1 MLNLLFT
8 LDSAAL
14 VRAAHNTV
22 TLDATHPANAVVE
35 EIGHGAEAVVNAIA
49 LNPNLDLMTTI
60 GLALLAVLLI
70 VLSGMCSGSEVAFFA
85 LKHNDIDAL
94 EKEDDAAA
102 KRVLALLE
110 NSDRLLASILV
121 GNNMVNICLII
132 ITTQLI
138 DQVFLF
144 SGVWDFIFKTIV
156 VTFLLLLFG
165 EIMPKVFTQSN
176 PVRMSKLFSMP
187 MKLLCWLSYPLAFV
201 LMRTSSRVSRFAM
214 KNAEISIEELANAV
228 DLTETGSEEEQKML
242 SGIVSFGQT
251 EVVEIM
257 HSRVDITGLE
267 YDASYAEVK
276 RVIVETG
283 YSRIPVYGDD
293 LDDIRGI
300 LYVKDLLPHIS
311 EGEEFEWQKL
321 LRKPYFVPEHM
332 MIDDL
337 LKAFQKRKIHIS
349 IVVDE
354 YGATQ
359 GLVSLED
366 VLEEVVGEITDESDD
381 DEEKLYEKIGERAY
395 IFDAKIH
402 IREFER
408 VIGYEEEAF
417 ADVEGHAETLAGLMM
432 ELKRDLPR
440 RGDELRTHGAKFF
453 IATMD
458 GRRVD
463 KIKVEIDG

>member
-1 MLNLLFT
+1 MDVISLRESIELGTIVVPGLISIILLML
-8 LDSAAL
+8 SAMA
-14 VRAAHNTV
+14 
-22 TLDATHPANAVVE
+22 
-35 EIGHGAEAVVNAIA
+35 
-49 LNPNLDLMTTI
+49 
-60 GLALLAVLLI
+60 
-70 VLSGMCSGSEVAFFA
+70 SGSEVAFFS
-85 LKHNDIDAL
+85 LTPHDIEEL
-94 EKEDDAAA
+94 EDRTDSAAQ
-102 KRVLALLE
+102 RVVDLLS
-110 NSDRLLASILV
+110 NPDRLLATILV
-121 GNNMVNICLII
+121 ANNMVNICLVIMVTRVI
-132 ITTQLI
+132 NAAF
-138 DQVFLF
+138 VF
-144 SGVWDFIFKTIV
+144 SGAWDFVFNTVII
-156 VTFLLLLFG
+156 TFLLLLFG

-176 PVRMSKLFSMP
+176 PVKMSLFFSAP
-187 MKLLCWLSYPLAFV
+187 LKFLRWLLYPLAFI
-201 LMRTSSRVSRFAM
+201 LIRTSSRVSRFAS
-214 KNAEISIEELANAV
+214 KGAEISIEELADAV

-242 SGIVSFGQT
+242 SGIISFGQT

-267 YDASYAEVK
+267 YDANFNDVRK
-276 RVIVETG
+276 VIVETG

-293 LDDIRGI
+293 LDDVRGV
-300 LYVKDLLPHIS
+300 LYVKDLLPHIG

-337 LKAFQKRKIHIS
+337 LKEFQKKKIHIA

-381 DEEKLYEKIGERAY
+381 DEDKLYEKIGENTY

-402 IREFER
+402 IGEFIR
-408 VIGYEEEAF
+408 AIGYDEDSF

-440 RGDELRTHGAKFF
+440 RGDELQSHGVKFF

-463 KIKVEIDG
+463 KVKVEVNA

>member
-1 MLNLLFT
+1 MMELLVT
-8 LDSAAL
+8 NIDIGELIVKLLIAL
-14 VRAAHNTV
+14 V
-22 TLDATHPANAVVE
+22 L
-35 EIGHGAEAVVNAIA
+35 ILFSAIA
-49 LNPNLDLMTTI
+49 
-60 GLALLAVLLI
+60 
-70 VLSGMCSGSEVAFFA
+70 SGSEVAFFSLTRA
-85 LKHNDIDAL
+85 DI
-94 EKEDDAAA
+94 EDFEARGDAASQ
-102 KRVLALLE
+102 RVLSLLD
-110 NSDRLLASILV
+110 NTDRLLATILV
-121 GNNMVNICLII
+121 ANNLVNICLVII
-132 ITTQLI
+132 SAQIIDILLPDLTGISDFLI
-138 DQVFLF
+138 
-144 SGVWDFIFKTIV
+144 KTVV
-156 VTFLLLLFG
+156 VTFILLLFG

-176 PVRMSKLFSMP
+176 PVKMARIFSVP
-187 MKLLCWLSYPLAFV
+187 FKFFRWALYPLAFV
-201 LMRTSSRVSRFAM
+201 LMRTSRHVSRFAS
-214 KNAEISIEELANAV
+214 KSAEISIEELADAV

-242 SGIVSFGQT
+242 SGIISFGNT

-257 HSRVDITGLE
+257 HSRVDITGIE
-267 YDASYAEVK
+267 YDADYDAVRK
-276 RVIVETG
+276 VIVETG

-293 LDDIRGI
+293 LDDVRGV

-311 EGEEFEWQKL
+311 EGRDFEWQSL

-337 LKAFQKRKIHIS
+337 LKAFQKKKIHIA

-381 DEEKLYEKIGERAY
+381 EERLYEKIGENTY

-402 IREFER
+402 IGEFER
-408 VIGYEEEAF
+408 ALGFDEETF
-417 ADVEGHAETLAGLMM
+417 SDVEGHAETLAGLMM

-440 RGDELRTHGAKFF
+440 RGDELSAHGVRFF

-463 KIKVEIDG
+463 KVKVEVDG

>member
-1 MLNLLFT
+1 MIKES
-8 LDSAAL
+8 LDIL
-14 VRAAHNTV
+14 H
-22 TLDATHPANAVVE
+22 
-35 EIGHGAEAVVNAIA
+35 IIA
-49 LNPNLDLMTTI
+49 LGVISIILLLLSAMT
-60 GLALLAVLLI
+60 
-70 VLSGMCSGSEVAFFA
+70 SGSEVAFFS
-85 LKHNDIDAL
+85 LTRSDMEELEERNDAG
-94 EKEDDAAA
+94 A
-102 KRVLALLE
+102 KRVLDLLA
-110 NSDRLLASILV
+110 NPDRLLATILV
-121 GNNMVNICLII
+121 TNNMVNICVV
-132 ITTQLI
+132 ITVTQLVDAI
-138 DQVFLF
+138 FIF
-144 SGVWDFIFKTIV
+144 SGVWEFIFNTIV
-156 VTFLLLLFG
+156 ITFLLLLFG

-176 PVRMSKLFSMP
+176 PVKMSRMLSMP
-187 MKLLCWLSYPLAFV
+187 LKLLRWLVYPLA
-201 LMRTSSRVSRFAM
+201 LILIRTSSRVSRLASM
-214 KNAEISIEELANAV
+214 NSEISIEELADAV

-267 YDASYAEVK
+267 YDATYDDVRK
-276 RVIVETG
+276 IIVETG
-283 YSRIPVYGDD
+283 YSRIPVYGED
-293 LDDIRGI
+293 LDDVRGV
-300 LYVKDLLPHIS
+300 LYVKDLLPHINQENS
-311 EGEEFEWQKL
+311 FEWQKL

-337 LKAFQKRKIHIS
+337 LKEFQKKKIHIA

-366 VLEEVVGEITDESDD
+366 ILEEVVGEITDESDD
-381 DEEKLYEKIGERAY
+381 DEDKLYEKIGDNRY

-402 IREFER
+402 IGEFVR
-408 VIGYEEEAF
+408 AIGFDEDAF

-440 RGDELRTHGAKFF
+440 RGDELKSHGVKFF

>member
-1 MLNLLFT
+1 MMELLVT
-8 LDSAAL
+8 NIDLGELIVKLLIAL
-14 VRAAHNTV
+14 VLIV
-22 TLDATHPANAVVE
+22 FS
-35 EIGHGAEAVVNAIA
+35 AIA
-49 LNPNLDLMTTI
+49 
-60 GLALLAVLLI
+60 
-70 VLSGMCSGSEVAFFA
+70 SGSEVAFFSLTRA
-85 LKHNDIDAL
+85 DI
-94 EKEDDAAA
+94 EDFEARGDAASQ
-102 KRVLALLE
+102 RVLSLLD
-110 NSDRLLASILV
+110 NTDRLLATILV
-121 GNNMVNICLII
+121 ANNLVNICLVII
-132 ITTQLI
+132 SAQIIDILLPDLTGISDFLI
-138 DQVFLF
+138 
-144 SGVWDFIFKTIV
+144 KTVV
-156 VTFLLLLFG
+156 VTFILLLFG

-176 PVRMSKLFSMP
+176 PVKMARIFSVP
-187 MKLLCWLSYPLAFV
+187 FKFFRWALYPLAFV
-201 LMRTSSRVSRFAM
+201 LMRTSRHVSRFAS
-214 KNAEISIEELANAV
+214 KSAEISIEELADAV

-242 SGIVSFGQT
+242 SGIISFGNT

-257 HSRVDITGLE
+257 HSRVDITGIE
-267 YDASYAEVK
+267 YDADYDAVRK
-276 RVIVETG
+276 VIVETG

-293 LDDIRGI
+293 LDDVRGV

-311 EGEEFEWQKL
+311 EGRDFEWQSL

-337 LKAFQKRKIHIS
+337 LKAFQKKKIHIA

-381 DEEKLYEKIGERAY
+381 EERLYEKIGENTY

-402 IREFER
+402 IGEFER
-408 VIGYEEEAF
+408 ALGFDEETF
-417 ADVEGHAETLAGLMM
+417 SDVEGHAETLAGLMM

-440 RGDELRTHGAKFF
+440 RGDELSAHGVRFF

-463 KIKVEIDG
+463 KVKVEVDG

>member
-1 MLNLLFT
+1 M
-8 LDSAAL
+8 
-14 VRAAHNTV
+14 
-22 TLDATHPANAVVE
+22 
-35 EIGHGAEAVVNAIA
+35 NAILIQENIDI
-49 LNPNLDLMTTI
+49 LNVVILGIISL
-60 GLALLAVLLI
+60 VLLM
-70 VLSGMCSGSEVAFFA
+70 LSAMASGSEVAFFS
-85 LKHNDIDAL
+85 LKRADIADLESRSDASSR
-94 EKEDDAAA
+94 
-102 KRVLALLE
+102 RVIDLLD
-110 NSDRLLASILV
+110 NPDRLLATILV
-121 GNNMVNICLII
+121 TNNMVNICLVIV
-132 ITTQLI
+132 TTQII
-138 DQVFLF
+138 DAIFLF
-144 SGVWDFIFKTIV
+144 SGIWDFIFKTIV

-176 PVRMSKLFSMP
+176 PVKMARFFSLP
-187 MKLLCWLSYPLAFV
+187 LKFFRWLVYPLAFILV
-201 LMRTSSRVSRFAM
+201 RTSRRVSRLAT
-214 KNAEISIEELANAV
+214 KNAEISIEELADAV

-267 YDASYAEVK
+267 FEADYSEVRK
-276 RVIVETG
+276 TIVETG

-293 LDDIRGI
+293 LDDVRGV
-300 LYVKDLLPHIS
+300 LYVKDLLPYLA
-311 EGEEFEWQKL
+311 EGNDFEWQKL

-337 LKAFQKRKIHIS
+337 LKKFQKKKIHIA

-366 VLEEVVGEITDESDD
+366 ILEEVVGEITDESD
-381 DEEKLYEKIGERAY
+381 EEENELYEKIGERTW

-402 IREFER
+402 IGEFLR
-408 VIGYEEEAF
+408 AIDFEEDSF

-440 RGDELRTHGAKFF
+440 RGDELQSHGVKFF

-463 KIKVEIDG
+463 KIKVEVDG

>member
-1 MLNLLFT
+1 M
-8 LDSAAL
+8 
-14 VRAAHNTV
+14 
-22 TLDATHPANAVVE
+22 
-35 EIGHGAEAVVNAIA
+35 NAILIQENIDI
-49 LNPNLDLMTTI
+49 LNVVILGIISL
-60 GLALLAVLLI
+60 VLLM
-70 VLSGMCSGSEVAFFA
+70 LSAMASGSEVAFFS
-85 LKHNDIDAL
+85 LKRADIADLESRSDASSR
-94 EKEDDAAA
+94 
-102 KRVLALLE
+102 RVIDLLD
-110 NSDRLLASILV
+110 NPDRLLATILV
-121 GNNMVNICLII
+121 TNNMVNICLVIV
-132 ITTQLI
+132 TTQII
-138 DQVFLF
+138 DAIFLF
-144 SGVWDFIFKTIV
+144 SGIWDFIFKTIV

-176 PVRMSKLFSMP
+176 PVKMARFFSLP
-187 MKLLCWLSYPLAFV
+187 LKFFRWLVYPLAFILV
-201 LMRTSSRVSRFAM
+201 RISRRVSRLAT
-214 KNAEISIEELANAV
+214 KNAEISIEELADAV

-267 YDASYAEVK
+267 FEADYSEVRK
-276 RVIVETG
+276 TIVETG

-293 LDDIRGI
+293 LDDVRGV
-300 LYVKDLLPHIS
+300 LYVKDLLPYLA
-311 EGEEFEWQKL
+311 EGNDFEWQKL

-337 LKAFQKRKIHIS
+337 LKKFQKKKIHIA

-366 VLEEVVGEITDESDD
+366 ILEEVVGEITDESD
-381 DEEKLYEKIGERAY
+381 EEENELYEKIGERTW

-402 IREFER
+402 IGEFLR
-408 VIGYEEEAF
+408 AIDFEEDSF

-440 RGDELRTHGAKFF
+440 RGDELQSHGVKFF

-463 KIKVEIDG
+463 KIKVEVDG

>member
-1 MLNLLFT
+1 MDVISLKENIELGAIVVPGLISIILLT
-8 LDSAAL
+8 LSAMA
-14 VRAAHNTV
+14 
-22 TLDATHPANAVVE
+22 
-35 EIGHGAEAVVNAIA
+35 
-49 LNPNLDLMTTI
+49 
-60 GLALLAVLLI
+60 
-70 VLSGMCSGSEVAFFA
+70 SGSEVAFFS
-85 LKHNDIDAL
+85 LTHNDIEEL
-94 EKEDDAAA
+94 ESHSDSASQ
-102 KRVLALLE
+102 RVVELLS
-110 NSDRLLASILV
+110 NPDRLLATILV
-121 GNNMVNICLII
+121 ANNMVNICLVIMV
-132 ITTQLI
+132 TRLI
-138 DQVFLF
+138 NTVFLF
-144 SGVWDFIFKTIV
+144 SGIWEFIFNTVII
-156 VTFLLLLFG
+156 TFLLLLFG

-176 PVRMSKLFSMP
+176 PVKMSLALSAPLKFLRW
-187 MKLLCWLSYPLAFV
+187 LLYPLAF
-201 LMRTSSRVSRFAM
+201 LLIRTSSRVSRFAS
-214 KNAEISIEELANAV
+214 KGAEISIEELADAV
-228 DLTETGSEEEQKML
+228 DLAETGSEEEQKML
-242 SGIVSFGQT
+242 SGIISFGQT

-267 YDASYAEVK
+267 YDASFDEVRK
-276 RVIVETG
+276 IIVETG

-293 LDDIRGI
+293 LDDVRGV
-300 LYVKDLLPHIS
+300 LYVKDLLPHINK
-311 EGEEFEWQKL
+311 GAEFEWQTL

-337 LKAFQKRKIHIS
+337 LKKFQKKKIHIA

-381 DEEKLYEKIGERAY
+381 DEDKLYEKIGENTY

-402 IREFER
+402 IGEFIR
-408 VIGYEEEAF
+408 AIGYDEDSF

-440 RGDELRTHGAKFF
+440 RGDELQSHGVKFF

-463 KIKVEIDG
+463 KIKVEVNA

>member
-1 MLNLLFT
+1 M
-8 LDSAAL
+8 
-14 VRAAHNTV
+14 
-22 TLDATHPANAVVE
+22 
-35 EIGHGAEAVVNAIA
+35 NAILLQENIDI
-49 LNPNLDLMTTI
+49 LNVVILGIISL
-60 GLALLAVLLI
+60 VLLM
-70 VLSGMCSGSEVAFFA
+70 LSAMASGSEVAFFS
-85 LKHNDIDAL
+85 L
-94 EKEDDAAA
+94 
-102 KRVLALLE
+102 KRVDIADLESRSDASSRRVIDLLD
-110 NSDRLLASILV
+110 NPDRLLATILV
-121 GNNMVNICLII
+121 TNNMINICLVIV
-132 ITTQLI
+132 TTQII
-138 DQVFLF
+138 DALF
-144 SGVWDFIFKTIV
+144 IFTGIWDFIFKTIV

-165 EIMPKVFTQSN
+165 EIMPKVFTQGN
-176 PVRMSKLFSMP
+176 PVRMARFFSLP
-187 MKLLCWLSYPLAFV
+187 LKVFRWLVYPLAFILV
-201 LMRTSSRVSRFAM
+201 RTSRHVSRLAT
-214 KNAEISIEELANAV
+214 KNAEISIEELADAV

-242 SGIVSFGQT
+242 SGIVNFGQT

-267 YDASYAEVK
+267 FEADYNEV
-276 RVIVETG
+276 RRTIVETG

-293 LDDIRGI
+293 LDDVRGV
-300 LYVKDLLPHIS
+300 LYVKDLLPYLS
-311 EGEEFEWQKL
+311 EGNDFEWQKL

-337 LKAFQKRKIHIS
+337 LKKFQKKKIHIA

-366 VLEEVVGEITDESDD
+366 ILEEVVGEITDESD
-381 DEEKLYEKIGERAY
+381 EEENELYEKIGERTW

-402 IREFER
+402 IGEFLR
-408 VIGYEEEAF
+408 AIDFEEDAF

-440 RGDELRTHGAKFF
+440 RGDELQSHGVKFF

-463 KIKVEIDG
+463 KIKVEVDG

>member
-1 MLNLLFT
+1 M
-8 LDSAAL
+8 
-14 VRAAHNTV
+14 
-22 TLDATHPANAVVE
+22 
-35 EIGHGAEAVVNAIA
+35 NAILLQENIDI
-49 LNPNLDLMTTI
+49 LNVVILGIISM
-60 GLALLAVLLI
+60 VLLM
-70 VLSGMCSGSEVAFFA
+70 LSAMASGSEVAFFS
-85 LKHNDIDAL
+85 LKRADIADLESRSDASSR
-94 EKEDDAAA
+94 
-102 KRVLALLE
+102 RVIDLLD
-110 NSDRLLASILV
+110 NPDRLLATILV
-121 GNNMVNICLII
+121 TNNMINICLVIV
-132 ITTQLI
+132 TTQII
-138 DQVFLF
+138 DALF
-144 SGVWDFIFKTIV
+144 IFTGIWDFIFKTIV

-165 EIMPKVFTQSN
+165 EIMPKVFTQGN
-176 PVRMSKLFSMP
+176 PVRMARFFSLP
-187 MKLLCWLSYPLAFV
+187 LKVFRWLVYPLAFILV
-201 LMRTSSRVSRFAM
+201 RTSRHVSRLAT
-214 KNAEISIEELANAV
+214 KNAEISIEELADAV

-242 SGIVSFGQT
+242 SGIVNFGQT

-267 YDASYAEVK
+267 FEADYNEV
-276 RVIVETG
+276 RRTIVETG

-293 LDDIRGI
+293 LDDVRGV
-300 LYVKDLLPHIS
+300 LYVKDLLPYLS
-311 EGEEFEWQKL
+311 EGNDFEWQKL

-337 LKAFQKRKIHIS
+337 LKKFQKKKIHIA

-366 VLEEVVGEITDESDD
+366 ILEEVVGEITDESD
-381 DEEKLYEKIGERAY
+381 EEENELYEKIGERTW

-402 IREFER
+402 IGEFLR
-408 VIGYEEEAF
+408 AIDFEEDAF

-440 RGDELRTHGAKFF
+440 RGDELQSHGVKFF

-463 KIKVEIDG
+463 KIKVEVDG